1 MESLK
6 RARKAGG
13 MSLAEMGE
21 ATGIHPVSIARAER
35 RGLDVRVSTV
45 RAICHALGLSVS
57 QFFAK
62 YEEEE
67 KGTTHGRRRRTR
79 R

>member
-1 MESLK
+1 
-6 RARKAGG
+6 

-35 RGLDVRVSTV
+35 PGLDVRVSTV

-57 QFFAK
+57 QFFAT
-62 YEEEE
+62 YEKE
-67 KGTTHGRRRRTR
+67 KGPTHGRRRRTR

>member
-13 MSLAEMGE
+13 LSLAEMGE

-35 RGLDVRVSTV
+35 QDQDVRVSTV
-45 RAICHALGLSVS
+45 VAVCRALGLSVS
-57 QFFAK
+57 QFFAT
-62 YEEEE
+62 YEEK
-67 KGTTHGRRRRTR
+67 KGPTHGRRRQAR

>member
-35 RGLDVRVSTV
+35 PGLDVRVSTV
-45 RAICHALGLSVS
+45 RAICHALGLSMS
-57 QFFAK
+57 QFFAT
-62 YEEEE
+62 YDER
-67 KGTTHGRRRRTR
+67 KGTTHGRRTRKRR
-79 R
+79 